1 MSGNTQLRSSQV
13 VSTYG
18 PGAMVDLPD
27 SSVIVA
33 GLDNWRYDV
42 NRIPTI
48 QEPRLVAKAA
58 RLLGIPT
65 LTLRSPPLAS
75 DKDFGFTPDIT
86 AWRFPEWFI
95 VQRPPTVTAQGFRR
109 RRLVHLNSLD
119 KDKYRDADGKRYGVV
134 PVRFVRACERGH
146 VGDIDWKAF
155 VHGEGSSCPRDL
167 WMEERG
173 TSGDLDQVWVVCE
186 CGVERVMSQAAR
198 MKLRALGSCNGARP
212 WLGAGTRESCGR
224 PNRLLIR
231 SASNAYFPQLLSV
244 ISIPD
249 ARSPVDDVVR
259 ALWDDFL
266 SDVDGLDAL
275 AKVRKKPTVA
285 MKLQGITDAVVLA
298 SIDRVRRGSD
308 GIDRPVKDVEFE
320 ALSDS
325 RDELGSDVPEGDFFA
340 RALPRSD
347 WDVPWM
353 AAVQR
358 VVLVH
363 RLREVV
369 AQVGFT
375 RFEAAGPDIQGELS
389 LDVERAPLA
398 LDLSWLPAVE
408 NRGEGVFIQFKAEA
422 INAWLEKAVV
432 KERGRQLAVG
442 FAQWKSEHE
451 GSSREFPGLPFYM
464 LHSISHMLLSAIA
477 VECGYPASSLRER
490 VYALEGGRFGI
501 LIYTGSSDAEGTLG
515 GLVETARDIKRH
527 MRRALDSALLCSNDP
542 VCAYHVPAEFDQQ
555 PLHGS
560 ACHGCLLVS
569 RTSCEQ
575 RNDFLDRAL
584 VVPTIE
590 NLGAEFL
597 AGVL

>member
-1 MSGNTQLRSSQV
+1 MSGKPQLRSSQV

-42 NRIPTI
+42 NDIPLVH
-48 QEPRLVAKAA
+48 EPRLVAKAA
-58 RLLGIPT
+58 RLLGVPT
-65 LTLRSPPLAS
+65 LTLRTPPPAS
-75 DKDFGFTPDIT
+75 DRDFGFSPDIT

-95 VQRPPTVTAQGFRR
+95 VQRDPTGMLPGFRR

-119 KDKYRDADGKRYGVV
+119 KDKYKDTDGKRYGVV

-155 VHGEGSSCPRDL
+155 VHGTDSSCPRDL
-167 WMEERG
+167 WLEERG

-186 CGVERVMSQAAR
+186 CGQERVMSQAAR

-212 WLGAGTRESCGR
+212 WLGRGTREACGR

-249 ARSPVDDVVR
+249 NRSPLDDVVR

-266 SDVDGLDAL
+266 SDVDGADAL
-275 AKVRKKPTVA
+275 VKARRKPTVA
-285 MKLQGITDAVVLA
+285 ARLQGIPDGAVLA
-298 SIDRVRRGSD
+298 SIERIRSGSD
-308 GIDRPVKDVEFE
+308 GTDRPVKDVEFE
-320 ALSDS
+320 ALSES
-325 RDELGSDVPEGDFFA
+325 RDELGADVPEGDFFA
-340 RALPRSD
+340 RSLPRAV
-347 WDVPWM
+347 WDAPWM
-353 AAVQR
+353 SAVQR

-363 RLREVV
+363 RLREVI

-375 RFEAAGPDIQGELS
+375 RFEAAGPDIQGDLS

-408 NRGEGVFIQFKAEA
+408 NRGEGVFLQFSPDALA
-422 INAWLEKAVV
+422 AWTEREVV
-432 KERGRQLAVG
+432 KQRGRRLMAG
-442 FAQWKSEHE
+442 FAQWKAEHE
-451 GSSREFPGLPFYM
+451 GSSREFPGLPYYL
-464 LHSISHMLLSAIA
+464 LHSISHMLLSAISM
-477 VECGYPASSLRER
+477 ECGYPASSLRER
-490 VYALEGGRFGI
+490 VYAFDGNFGI

-527 MRRALDSALLCSNDP
+527 MRRALDTALLCSNDP
-542 VCAYHVPAEFDQQ
+542 VCAYHAPSEVDQQ

-569 RTSCEQ
+569 ETSCEQ

-590 NLGAEFL
+590 GLGAEFIP
-597 AGVL
+597 GVL